1 MDPCPATFCHLF
13 VFSDAAPG
21 SGSSKSWIPVLLII
35 FLLFLMP
42 PQADVVVSHGF
53 LSCNIL
59 SSSLLSLMPPQAA
72 GAQHNVVN
80 IHTSSFSALNLLI
93 HCM

>member
-1 MDPCPATFCHLF
+1 VDVRQQDATTRQARTT
-13 VFSDAAPG
+13 AAAA
-21 SGSSKSWIPVLLII
+21 
-35 FLLFLMP
+35 
-42 PQADVVVSHGF
+42 ADVV
-53 LSCNIL
+53 
-59 SSSLLSLMPPQAA
+59 AA